1 MSSPAAGRAVR
12 PRRGERS
19 AVPEGRYEPE
29 PLVQATVEGTKV
41 VFFGE
46 DGRSAEFDFSS
57 YPCPGL
63 HRGLAE
69 AFAAR
74 TGETGGLRTRASA
87 VSLRSNIRLFLRFL
101 GGLPH
106 PPEVLGDLRREHLHS
121 YRRERQLRM
130 SGERSA
136 VRAAGEIAYLLAMLP
151 AGDLDPELAHFA
163 GQKGHTA
170 GYGRA
175 EGQPGY
181 SDREFAQ
188 IMKAA
193 RSDVVAI
200 RDRLRAGE
208 ALVRAGE
215 PGRLPVADADRAAW
229 LTEMAQTGMVPPSMA
244 GRRQGQ
250 QLVAARSLFLTYQD
264 LTPLLILGVGLTGR
278 NVETIK
284 ELPAEHQLLQDAAVA
299 VTVVKRRRGKTRS
312 RETVHWETGR
322 ARSRELHTPGGF
334 YLLVAELTERS
345 RSFSGSRH
353 VWSVFSAPRGASSAR
368 HHDPFGQSLSFVEL
382 KLPQWASEHNLS
394 GDDGQPMR
402 VTMNRL
408 KTSVEVRVTRA
419 VGGHLPS
426 ASRTNTMDVSF
437 LHYLRNDPVI
447 REWAD
452 QVLTDALDDAENSA
466 RSFRLRILDAQT
478 RQGLG
483 AGPHETA
490 ARLGIMASQLRQ
502 ADSGELD
509 TLASACL
516 DIERHPDTGERCQT
530 SFLACLN
537 CPNALVTERHLPM
550 LLALADQL
558 ERWLQQMSVDEWR
571 RRHGLTWLIITRVI
585 LPRFTPAQIRDAGVS
600 KPPSLPVDLLSG
612 PQEQA

>member
-1 MSSPAAGRAVR
+1 MSSSAAAGRPAR

-46 DGRSAEFDFSS
+46 DGRSAVFDFSS

-87 VSLRSNIRLFLRFL
+87 VYLRSNIRLFLRFL

-106 PPEVLGDLRREHLHS
+106 PPEVLGDLRTEHLHS

-130 SGERSA
+130 SSERSA
-136 VRAAGEIAYLLAMLP
+136 VRAAGEIAYLLSMLP
-151 AGDLDPELAHFA
+151 
-163 GQKGHTA
+163 
-170 GYGRA
+170 
-175 EGQPGY
+175 
-181 SDREFAQ
+181 
-188 IMKAA
+188 MKAA

-215 PGRLPVADADRAAW
+215 PGQLPVADADRAAW
-229 LTEMAQTGMVPPSMA
+229 LTEMAQTGKVPQAMA

-250 QLVAARSLFLTYQD
+250 QLAAARSLFLTYQD

-278 NVETIK
+278 NVETVK

-345 RSFSGSRH
+345 RIFSGSRH

-382 KLPQWASEHNLS
+382 NLPQWASGHNLS

-483 AGPHETA
+483 AGPHDTA
-490 ARLGIMASQLRQ
+490 ARLGITASQLRQ

-537 CPNALVTERHLPM
+537 CPNALVTGRHLPM

-558 ERWLQQMSVDEWR
+558 ERWLQHMSVDEWR